1 MNYNELNCEGIYFLL
16 ASTTVL
22 KYLAIDFPFDGTD
35 GISFVERFVEGLDV
49 NRTIKELH
57 IPIDFLQ
64 DEAIALPFV
73 TYMQTK
79 NGVGASRIRTL
90 GVSGQVGMGEED
102 NVHHWRAVAELL
114 KGPFGSGLETVML
127 CELDSYGAHELWAS
141 LEASEQSRNLRCIEV
156 DLEFSAMLRH
166 LPNMLYLRKLQF
178 HWQQGDETD
187 LWTFMWAIRKNG
199 SLHHV
204 ERKERRMSF
213 SPDIWVGQPSR
224 LLQAWGQRN
233 LELPNVMR
241 PCDEDDDDVGARKV
255 ARECKADKCPSR
267 SRRATNV
274 ALLPSLLLVAR
285 QTPRMAPNHKFSGLL
300 AFSEYIG
307 PNSQNS

>member
-1 MNYNELNCEGIYFLL
+1 LHSDFTFDSSEALYFLL

-22 KYLAIDFPFDGTD
+22 ERLEMNFPVDIDF
-35 GISFVERFVEGLDV
+35 VKRFVEALRV
-49 NRTIKELH
+49 NRTLTELRV
-57 IPIDFLQ
+57 PICFF
-64 DEAIALPFV
+64 EEKAIESLFV
-73 TYMQTK
+73 TYMQTR
-79 NGVGASRIRTL
+79 NGVGTSCIQTLSVFGFGETSR
-90 GVSGQVGMGEED
+90 
-102 NVHHWRAVAELL
+102 HWLAVAHLL
-114 KGPFGSGLETVML
+114 KGPHGSGIKSIRLGQL
-127 CELDSYGAHELWAS
+127 HQGHGLWAG
-141 LEASEQSRNLRCIEV
+141 LAVHEQSRNLHCVEV
-156 DLEFSAMLRH
+156 VLYNGDEDDDLEFAAMLRH
-166 LPNMLYLRKLQF
+166 LPNMLYLRKL
-178 HWQQGDETD
+178 HCYWYRDNDD
-187 LWTFMWAIRKNG
+187 LWKCMWAVRTNG
-199 SLHHV
+199 SLHV
-204 ERKERRMSF
+204 VKPCEQIAKGS
-213 SPDIWVGQPSR
+213 IWDGQPSR